1 MDPVSLE
8 NSLKGRCRR
17 IGLLGHRSGLYAI
30 IGALG
35 INRNC
40 LVFYLSNSIWW
51 KGTEPIIGVT
61 TDITVAVTTMCFDT
75 VIISTFCL
83 HGFSE
88 DSASETAEWKVPF
101 PAITM

>member
-1 MDPVSLE
+1 MSWE
-8 NSLKGRCRR
+8 
-17 IGLLGHRSGLYAI
+17 ILLVALRLPSASITFQTDSHFAFLGF
-30 IGALG
+30 LG

-61 TDITVAVTTMCFDT
+61 TDITVAVTTMCFDS